1 VAALPPHKEELHELT
16 DFLVKRVKRERVSL
30 FLNHEV
36 VEEIAKKIQP
46 DVLVL
51 ANGTTPIFPS
61 IPGLKKNVCYTAEE
75 ALTQNLRENEILIL
89 GGGLVGCEVAEF
101 LEAKGK
107 KVVIFE
113 ILQELGMDMEPYVT
127 RKLLLRRIF
136 EKKLEI
142 HTSTEIYQIE
152 GGKALYRD
160 QEGREGFSHFEAI
173 VLAVGF
179 SPDDGLMKS
188 IEPLGLETYRIG
200 DCITPRGIFEAI
212 HEGSMVGR
220 II

>member
-1 VAALPPHKEELHELT
+1 MKRLLKDPAGCFGLGEWDDTHFPFHPWLEEE
-16 DFLVKRVKRERVSL
+16 FLLYGRGSL
-30 FLNHEV
+30 DPKSE
-36 VEEIAKKIQP
+36 
-46 DVLVL
+46 
-51 ANGTTPIFPS
+51 
-61 IPGLKKNVCYTAEE
+61 
-75 ALTQNLRENEILIL
+75 ENEILIL

-107 KVVIFE
+107 KVILFE